1 MLKRKIPKMSHYPFE
16 KNEAKLLLGSDKD
29 TKEVHVYKEVK
40 DSNITRRYLLEQFSI
55 SIQD

>member
-1 MLKRKIPKMSHYPFE
+1 MLKRKTSKMSYYPVE
-16 KNEAKLLLGSDKD
+16 KNETKLLLGSGKD
-29 TKEVHVYKEVK
+29 AKEVHLNKVVK

>member
-1 MLKRKIPKMSHYPFE
+1 MLKRKTSKMSHYPVE
-16 KNEAKLLLGSDKD
+16 KNEAKLLLGSGKD
-29 TKEVHVYKEVK
+29 AKEVHLNKVVK

>member
-1 MLKRKIPKMSHYPFE
+1 MLKRKTSKMSYNPVE
-16 KNEAKLLLGSDKD
+16 KNEAKLLLGSGKD
-29 TKEVHVYKEVK
+29 AKEVHLNKVVK

>member
-1 MLKRKIPKMSHYPFE
+1 MLKRKTSKMSYYPVE
-16 KNEAKLLLGSDKD
+16 KNEAKLLLGSGKD
-29 TKEVHVYKEVK
+29 TKEVHLNKVVK